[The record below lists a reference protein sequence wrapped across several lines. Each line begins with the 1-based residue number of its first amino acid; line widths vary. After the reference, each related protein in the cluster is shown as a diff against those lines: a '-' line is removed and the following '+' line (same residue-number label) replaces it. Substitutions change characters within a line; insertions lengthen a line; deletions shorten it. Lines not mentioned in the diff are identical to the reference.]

1 MTIGAAGP
9 FSRIGQEPAFGLG
22 EAGEEH
28 PLGACAHIRVT
39 AGKDS
44 TPPLGATRGGLEMRT
59 APEGAAALCYVPHA
73 YEERDRSLAHVT
85 HGAALL

>member
-1 MTIGAAGP
+1 MTIGAVGP
-9 FSRIGQEPAFGLG
+9 FSRIGQNVSVSHPLA
-22 EAGEEH
+22 EEH